1 MSRKNQDTLSRGGAG
16 FTNEKERMALEK
28 VVKDIFS
35 KYDPDNAPTI
45 VGMIPPM
52 RNAVAELKDGV
63 PLSEVMSQLEADVM
77 LEYFP
82 EEFKA
87 RGQQEIEA
95 AAQKTTKPTKPSSF
109 TTHCTT

>member
-1 MSRKNQDTLSRGGAG
+1 MK
-16 FTNEKERMALEK
+16 KERMALEK

-35 KYDPDNAPTI
+35 KYDPDNAPII

-52 RNAVAELKDGV
+52 RNAVAELKDGL

-87 RGQQEIEA
+87 QEQQEIEEAAKA
-95 AAQKTTKPTKPSSF
+95 AAAMPKPKPEVLPPSTVLPENF
-109 TTHCTT
+109 RVGGRVKLI

>member
-1 MSRKNQDTLSRGGAG
+1 MK
-16 FTNEKERMALEK
+16 KERMALEK

-87 RGQQEIEA
+87 QEQQEIEA
-95 AAQKTTKPTKPSSF
+95 AAQKTTKPTKPEVLLPPTVLPENF
-109 TTHCTT
+109 RVGGRVKLI